1 MVKFLQG
8 HKAAED
14 GVYIHN
20 SHHSVSYDPGLSLKQ
35 VLDCVLFW
43 FYPHRKSTMQVL
55 VLLTFCGW
63 EGWDSKLAPSAR
75 VKLTSTSKTA
85 FNHSPVVFKVFN
97 GTPGQQCQLYLG
109 ACEIDKFS
117 GPAKSLL
124 KQKLRASG
132 QSPVFQEPLQVIWS
146 LLTSKHHVST
156 QTHLPGIHGSSL
168 SPGLF

>member
-85 FNHSPVVFKVFN
+85 FNHSPVVFKVGSRPAMPALSGSLWDRQILGPCQKPIEAETPGFGPVPCVS
-97 GTPGQQCQLYLG
+97 GTPPVDLQL
-109 ACEIDKFS
+109 AN
-117 GPAKSLL
+117 
-124 KQKLRASG
+124 
-132 QSPVFQEPLQVIWS
+132 V
-146 LLTSKHHVST
+146 
-156 QTHLPGIHGSSL
+156 
-168 SPGLF
+168 

>member
-8 HKAAED
+8 HEAAED

-20 SHHSVSYDPGLSLKQ
+20 SHHSIFCDPGLSLKQ
-35 VLDCVLFW
+35 VLDCVLFL
-43 FYPHRKSTMQVL
+43 FYPHRKSIMQVL
-55 VLLTFCGW
+55 VLFTFCEW
-63 EGWDSKLAPSAR
+63 EGWDIKLAPR
-75 VKLTSTSKTA
+75 LLSTIHQWFSRWA
-85 FNHSPVVFKVFN
+85 
-97 GTPGQQCQLYLG
+97 PGQQYQLYLG

-117 GPAKSLL
+117 GPAESLL
-124 KQKLRASG
+124 KQKLQASG